1 MLLVSWVLLKERNDL
16 ALSFSLSRFLIIML
30 LVSWV
35 VQKERNDLALSFSL
49 SWFLNLILLVSWILQ
64 KERKV
69 AKLILRLKQAMKEK
83 MAATFGKLPGSFK
96 PSTSKF
102 LKKHSKEPIMVY
114 SMYTNPLQPC
124 HLLTYLCW
132 YLPST
137 TTYWPTYF
145 HYLPLSLPAFWQVGT
160 SNGCLFVSFF
170 FFLILWCSCTGNHPQ
185 EELVKFG
192 YKLEKKVENFSNPA
206 IFWQP
211 ARTSV
216 CVCVCVC
223 LHEILKKK
231 ILWHFFFTKMPC
243 MYSTGLFLVTWW
255 WKFCEGK

>member
-1 MLLVSWVLLKERNDL
+1 MLLVSWVLDKERNGL
-16 ALSFSLSRFLIIML
+16 TLNFSLSRFLIIIL

-49 SWFLNLILLVSWILQ
+49 SRFLNLILLVSWILQ

-114 SMYTNPLQPC
+114 SMYTIPLQPC
-124 HLLTYLCW
+124 DLLTYLCW

-137 TTYWPTYF
+137 TTCWPTYF
-145 HYLPLSLPAFWQVGT
+145 HYLPLGLPALWQVGT
-160 SNGCLFVSFF
+160 SNECLLLSFF
-170 FFLILWCSCTGNHPQ
+170 LSFFLILWCSCTGNHPQ
-185 EELVKFG
+185 EELVEFG
-192 YKLEKKVENFSNPA
+192 YKLEKKIENFRNPA
-206 IFWQP
+206 ISWQP

-216 CVCVCVC
+216 CVCVCVFC
-223 LHEILKKK
+223 LHEILKK
-231 ILWHFFFTKMPC
+231 
-243 MYSTGLFLVTWW
+243 
-255 WKFCEGK
+255 